1 LWTEEPG
8 CRFFVVVDWAMVC
21 VVYRVWYVWCWG
33 GLAVFF
39 LCGVA
44 LLVECGD
51 GSGSRSGRQRIL
63 LFSRENRREIILRR
77 EIKTSCGEK

>member
-1 LWTEEPG
+1 
-8 CRFFVVVDWAMVC
+8 MVC

-33 GLAVFF
+33 GVAVFF
-39 LCGVA
+39 FVVA

-63 LFSRENRREIILRR
+63 LLHFSRENRREIILRR
-77 EIKTSCGEK
+77 EIKMSCVKK

>member
-1 LWTEEPG
+1 MCG
-8 CRFFVVVDWAMVC
+8 
-21 VVYRVWYVWCWG
+21 
-33 GLAVFF
+33 
-39 LCGVA
+39 CGVGVWVLVGG

-63 LFSRENRREIILRR
+63 LLHFSRENRREIVLRR

>member
-1 LWTEEPG
+1 MWFIEFGMCG
-8 CRFFVVVDWAMVC
+8 C
-21 VVYRVWYVWCWG
+21 G
-33 GLAVFF
+33 GD
-39 LCGVA
+39 GERGG

>member
-1 LWTEEPG
+1 MCG
-8 CRFFVVVDWAMVC
+8 
-21 VVYRVWYVWCWG
+21 
-33 GLAVFF
+33 
-39 LCGVA
+39 CGVGVWVLVGG

-63 LFSRENRREIILRR
+63 LLHFSRENRREMVLRR

>member
-1 LWTEEPG
+1 MCGVGAGWL
-8 CRFFVVVDWAMVC
+8 CFFV
-21 VVYRVWYVWCWG
+21 
-33 GLAVFF
+33 
-39 LCGVA
+39 CGVA

-63 LFSRENRREIILRR
+63 LLHFSRENRREIILRR

>member
-1 LWTEEPG
+1 
-8 CRFFVVVDWAMVC
+8 MVC
-21 VVYRVWYVWCWG
+21 VGYRVWYVWCWG

-63 LFSRENRREIILRR
+63 LLHFSRENRREIILRR
-77 EIKTSCGEK
+77 EIKMSWVLTL

>member
-1 LWTEEPG
+1 
-8 CRFFVVVDWAMVC
+8 MVC

-33 GLAVFF
+33 GVAVFF
-39 LCGVA
+39 FVVA

>member
-1 LWTEEPG
+1 MWTEEPG

>member
-1 LWTEEPG
+1 MCG
-8 CRFFVVVDWAMVC
+8 C
-21 VVYRVWYVWCWG
+21 G
-33 GLAVFF
+33 GD
-39 LCGVA
+39 GERGG

>member
-1 LWTEEPG
+1 MVLGRGG
-8 CRFFVVVDWAMVC
+8 CVFFFV
-21 VVYRVWYVWCWG
+21 
-33 GLAVFF
+33 
-39 LCGVA
+39 VA

-63 LFSRENRREIILRR
+63 LLHFSRENRREIILRR